1 MNLSLSKFT
10 SFYFEKAK
18 IAGRMKANELVT
30 EDGIIMIQSCDSST
44 ANVGITTGNLT
55 CYRRVSLPALA
66 QAEESRFYPWEM
78 SDEEFS
84 AILRKHAAAVVEMI
98 DRLNVKGEPTR

>member
-10 SFYFEKAK
+10 SLYFEKAK
-18 IAGRMKANELVT
+18 IAGRMKTNELAT
-30 EDGIIMIQSCDSST
+30 EDGIILIQSCDTTT

-55 CYRRVSLPALA
+55 CYRRVSLPSLS

-78 SDEEFS
+78 SDEEFA
-84 AILRKHAAAVVEMI
+84 AILSKHAAAVVEMI
-98 DRLNVKGEPTR
+98 GRLNTKGEPTR